1 MKTVKCVTRI
11 MLLFIFGICFYS
23 CIGPIP
29 VDVVMI
35 DDELFFVL
43 EEEHEI
49 SSLRVIASIDRKKM
63 GTGEYI
69 KPMWAL
75 SQDLTTDVKKRKY
88 PRLKQIK
95 YGQKL
100 EEFPL
105 VEGPVPL
112 QRNVEYSVGI
122 NMGNKFAREVFIIT
136 SDNKVMMPKPG
147 FERQKNRTYS
157 VSVDKNGNKTLILEP
172 VLPQR

>member
-1 MKTVKCVTRI
+1 MKTAKYLTGI
-11 MLLFIFGICFYS
+11 MLLLIFGVYLYS

-75 SQDLTTDVKKRKY
+75 RHDLTTKVEKRKY
-88 PRLKQIK
+88 PSLKQIK

-100 EEFPL
+100 EEFPE
-105 VEGPVPL
+105 VTGPFKL
-112 QRNVEYSVGI
+112 QKNVEYSVEI
-122 NMGNKFAREVFIIT
+122 DMGDKFARETFIIT
-136 SDNKVMMPKPG
+136 DDNKVIMPHPA
-147 FERQKNRTYS
+147 FERQENRVYS
-157 VSVDKNGNKTLILEP
+157 VLIDKDGNKTLILEP
-172 VLPQR
+172 VSK